1 MMDEHC
7 FYLVLGSNIA
17 PEQNLP
23 LAIELLNKLVRIGTV
38 SSIWESPAVGSPGP
52 NFLNVAIQV
61 QSGLQPEAL
70 KHLVLR
76 NIEAYLGR
84 QRMDDKNAPRTIDMD
99 IVIVDGNVIDDQ
111 VWMQA
116 HLAIPLAE
124 IIPEIRKDSTGESL
138 KQRSERLAKSAPISK
153 RTDLHIHQI
162 D

>member
-1 MMDEHC
+1 MDEHC

-17 PEQNLP
+17 PEQYLP
-23 LAIELLNKLVRIGTV
+23 LAIEILNKLVQIGTV

-61 QSGLQPEAL
+61 QSSLQPDAL

-84 QRMDDKNAPRTIDMD
+84 QRMEDNAPRTIDID

-111 VWMQA
+111 VWKQA
-116 HLAIPLAE
+116 YLAIPLAE
-124 IIPEIRKDSTGESL
+124 IIPEIRKYGTGESL
-138 KQRSERLAKSAPISK
+138 KQRSKRLAKRAAISK
-153 RTDLHIHQI
+153 RTDLHLNQSV
-162 D
+162 